1 MITFLIGI
9 VILVVGGILYGKY
22 VESVFGPDD
31 RPTPLLKYMMV
42 WTLSQ

>member
-22 VESVFGPDD
+22 QLL
-31 RPTPLLKYMMV
+31 LLKSMMV
-42 WTLSQ
+42 WTMSQ